1 MVGEVGEPEQR
12 EIEEK
17 IKGFYSLQALPRP
30 ATLTLIPKSR
40 SLTISS
46 SQTKAIPESG
56 SSTLQT
62 LRLRPGVAPSC
73 APRGA
78 EGAVPSGT
86 LGA

>member
-40 SLTISS
+40 SLTISF

-62 LRLRPGVAPSC
+62 LRLRPGVAPC